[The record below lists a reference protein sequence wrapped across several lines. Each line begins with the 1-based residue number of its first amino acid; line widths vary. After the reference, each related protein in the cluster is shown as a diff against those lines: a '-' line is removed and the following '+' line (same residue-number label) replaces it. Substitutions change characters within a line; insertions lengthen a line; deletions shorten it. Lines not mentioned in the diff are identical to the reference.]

1 VVCTKA
7 LTLQNFCLGHVD
19 FTIEVER
26 SLRVLDGAVAVF
38 DGVAGVEAQTETV
51 WRQANKYKVPR
62 IVFINKLDREGADP
76 AITLN
81 SIAQRLACVPM
92 VLQIPLGRY
101 AHFQGVVDLVRLE
114 ALFFDS
120 ETDTPGGGGGV
131 SRPGARVLRIPLPC
145 SRGISLGGE
154 GGAFPAAI
162 EELSARGFD
171 LGKVEEEAVAA
182 REALVELVAD
192 FDDDVA
198 QRFLDG
204 VLRPYPLSLSLALSL
219 SLSLSVSLALT
230 VNHTH
235 THTHKHV

>member
-1 VVCTKA
+1 MLCTRA
-7 LTLQNFCLGHVD
+7 LTFQNFCLGHVD

-81 SIAQRLACVPM
+81 SISQRLACVPM

-101 AHFQGVVDLVRLE
+101 AQFQGVVDLVRLE

-120 ETDTPGGGGGV
+120 ETDTPGGGV
-131 SRPGARVLRIPLPC
+131 TRPGAKLIRIPLPC
-145 SRGISLGGE
+145 SRDISLSGG
-154 GGAFPAAI
+154 GGGGHCWHPGAKCA
-162 EELSARGFD
+162 
-171 LGKVEEEAVAA
+171 
-182 REALVELVAD
+182 
-192 FDDDVA
+192 
-198 QRFLDG
+198 G
-204 VLRPYPLSLSLALSL
+204 V
-219 SLSLSVSLALT
+219 
-230 VNHTH
+230 
-235 THTHKHV
+235 